1 MWGRA
6 SCQDKWGALNR
17 KGTAWWA
24 GKDPEVLSTHVRQSR
39 ICTFPGASGVAL
51 PVRGQLWRAGPALA
65 FRGRQKWSA
74 ASTHVHSSSAFSPIE
89 NDF

>member
-1 MWGRA
+1 MVGR
-6 SCQDKWGALNR
+6 QRPG
-17 KGTAWWA
+17 G
-24 GKDPEVLSTHVRQSR
+24 PVRSR
-39 ICTFPGASGVAL
+39 QAVAYL
-51 PVRGQLWRAGPALA
+51 HISRGLGGRLARGQLWRAGPALA